1 VRERDVLHRI
11 VVGDSSAAIGQ
22 QLSLSPK
29 TVDTYRSRLMAK
41 LGVCNRSELIRFVI
55 ENEFTA

>member
-1 VRERDVLHRI
+1 
-11 VVGDSSAAIGQ
+11 
-22 QLSLSPK
+22 
-29 TVDTYRSRLMAK
+29 LMAK